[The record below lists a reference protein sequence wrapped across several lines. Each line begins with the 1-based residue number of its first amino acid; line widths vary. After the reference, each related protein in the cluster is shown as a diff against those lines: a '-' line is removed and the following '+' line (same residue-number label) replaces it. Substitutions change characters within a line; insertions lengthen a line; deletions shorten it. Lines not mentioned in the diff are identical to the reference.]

1 MKLSSLRND
10 NVDIYCAQVQGEEEE
25 NDQFEFI
32 SETETGMNET
42 SAPLTDYCP
51 AVSLIDQVIDVD
63 NLVTKLL
70 KVLRIIQ
77 LDNDTCIQDLKE
89 ER

>member
-1 MKLSSLRND
+1 MEDEGDDDCDSVSGSD
-10 NVDIYCAQVQGEEEE
+10 
-25 NDQFEFI
+25 
-32 SETETGMNET
+32 TGT
-42 SAPLTDYCP
+42 DGPVPITDYCP
-51 AVSLIDQVIDVD
+51 PVGLVDQVIDVD

>member
-1 MKLSSLRND
+1 MEDEGDDDCDSVSESDTGTND
-10 NVDIYCAQVQGEEEE
+10 GP
-25 NDQFEFI
+25 
-32 SETETGMNET
+32 M
-42 SAPLTDYCP
+42 PLVDYCP
-51 AVSLIDQVIDVD
+51 SVDLVDQVIEVD

-77 LDNDTCIQDLKE
+77 LDNDTCIQELKE

>member
-1 MKLSSLRND
+1 MSHYSQVEDEGDDDCDSVSESDTGTND
-10 NVDIYCAQVQGEEEE
+10 GSVP
-25 NDQFEFI
+25 
-32 SETETGMNET
+32 M
-42 SAPLTDYCP
+42 TDYCP
-51 AVSLIDQVIDVD
+51 PVGLVDQVIDVD

-77 LDNDTCIQDLKE
+77 LDNDTCIQELKE